1 MYKFAKRI
9 IPDYTTSD
17 ELESKKIENLLNDNV
32 SEELLIRQLL
42 AKIKTFTSF
51 NILEDITE
59 K

>member
-1 MYKFAKRI
+1 MNKFAKRT

-17 ELESKKIENLLNDNV
+17 ELESKINENLLNHNV
-32 SEELLIRQLL
+32 SEELLIKQLL

>member
-1 MYKFAKRI
+1 MYKFAKRT

-17 ELESKKIENLLNDNV
+17 ELESKINENLLNHKV
-32 SEELLIRQLL
+32 SEELLIKQLL